1 MSVTLLPS
9 STNPEADP
17 EEAEEAAVAGVAMV
31 NTAAVQ
37 TRLNR
42 LHGLATPLPR
52 VPQLLLLAELLLL
65 VRMILMPRMEAT
77 KPTAP
82 CITPL

>member
-9 STNPEADP
+9 SINPEADP
-17 EEAEEAAVAGVAMV
+17 EEAEEAAVAVVAMV
-31 NTAAVQ
+31 NTAVQ
-37 TRLNR
+37 TRLNK

-52 VPQLLLLAELLLL
+52 APQLLLLADLLLL
-65 VRMILMPRMEAT
+65 VRMILMLRMEVT